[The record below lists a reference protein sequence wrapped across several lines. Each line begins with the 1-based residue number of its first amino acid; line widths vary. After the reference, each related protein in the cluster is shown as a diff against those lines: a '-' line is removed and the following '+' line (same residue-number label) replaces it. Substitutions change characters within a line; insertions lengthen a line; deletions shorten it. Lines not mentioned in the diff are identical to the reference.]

1 MKDEFNYSLLH
12 SDLSSLENLRKF
24 TLESKLLA
32 SQQFASRIMNGSE
45 VDMNLA
51 YQENIMPWELEIFA
65 AYSVI
70 FNGDDATQNIDM
82 KSFAEAITYIRNYWD
97 QAFKDAEQT
106 GTYPEAFM
114 IRSIIQQFSVQ
125 GPMLQKL
132 FRYNYFFNFQNDIL
146 DMKKEFNDKFSTEY
160 FDFEFTAFALFLLL
174 SKASLG
180 KIHPTLH
187 QQALCRIFENET
199 VISTLCIDKEKY
211 IVEMKNL
218 YKDDILKLYY
228 GLKAHQWWPLVEG
241 NDGIIYIPSPYLV
254 INAVT
259 ESMLNRLTFRND
271 KLRKLIG
278 KEVLENYLFDIYKQV
293 ETVTWISPE
302 IEYWIGK
309 KLHKTPDVLVA
320 ENEYCCFYDTKEM
333 VPSLKIRELDEEEI
347 EKDSEIYAMAIRQSY
362 NQIVNYTN
370 GFFELDKKYDKE
382 KIFGVVVMLED
393 IGLSRDRIYSLAFDL
408 IAEEHGDIGDGEKRF
423 IQSHIKI
430 VSLRQIEAMVL
441 QNTSFLPCLIKQES
455 HPEEWMNQ
463 NFAHPTTENGLI
475 PSYAEYCENLKRRF
489 YQFVKNI

>member
-70 FNGDDATQNIDM
+70 FNDDDTTQKIDM
-82 KSFAEAITYIRNYWD
+82 KSFADAITYIRNYWD
-97 QAFKDAEQT
+97 TAFTAAEQN
-106 GTYPEAFM
+106 GTYSEAFM
-114 IRSIIQQFSVQ
+114 IRTEIQQFSVQ
-125 GPMLQKL
+125 GLILPKL

-146 DMKKEFNDKFSTEY
+146 DMRKEFKDEFLTEY

-174 SKASLG
+174 SKSSF
-180 KIHPTLH
+180 KIIKPTLH
-187 QQALCRIFENET
+187 QKALCQIFENKT
-199 VISTLCIDKEKY
+199 VMSTLCIDKEKY
-211 IVEMKNL
+211 IVEMKKL

-241 NDGIIYIPSPYLV
+241 NDGIYIPSPYLI

-259 ESMLNRLTFRND
+259 ESMLNRLTLG
-271 KLRKLIG
+271 KKTLRILIG

-293 ETVTWISPE
+293 DTVTWISPE

-309 KLHKTPDVLVA
+309 DSHKTPDVLVA

-333 VPSLKIRELDEEEI
+333 VPSLKVRELDEKEL
-347 EKDSEIYAMAIRQSY
+347 EKDSEIYAKAILQSY
-362 NQIVNYTN
+362 NQIVNYTK
-370 GFFELDKKYDKE
+370 GFFD
-382 KIFGVVVMLED
+382 
-393 IGLSRDRIYSLAFDL
+393 
-408 IAEEHGDIGDGEKRF
+408 
-423 IQSHIKI
+423 
-430 VSLRQIEAMVL
+430 
-441 QNTSFLPCLIKQES
+441 
-455 HPEEWMNQ
+455 
-463 NFAHPTTENGLI
+463 
-475 PSYAEYCENLKRRF
+475 
-489 YQFVKNI
+489 